1 MIIITGVG
9 GAGEAREEEPGT
21 AVGETVI
28 TFFSILIAQMNYCV
42 SDHSQLQQHLRGASI
57 DFLL

>member
-1 MIIITGVG
+1 MIMITGVG
-9 GAGEAREEEPGT
+9 GVGGEEPWRTGGEA
-21 AVGETVI
+21 AI
-28 TFFSILIAQMNYCV
+28 TFFQSSFAQMNYCV